1 MSAQPDSFLG
11 AAANDAD
18 AQETREWLDA
28 LSAVIGPDGSEVGRE
43 RAHFLLETLIDHAR
57 QAGIDMPFSATT
69 AYVNTIPTD
78 QEERTPG
85 NIEIEER
92 LRTMMRWNA
101 MAMVV
106 KANRLHPADGGD
118 LGGHISSFASLA
130 TMFGT
135 GFNHFWHAES
145 PGHGGDLLYFQG
157 HSSPGV
163 YARAFMEGR
172 LSEEQLLNFRQE
184 VDGKGISSYPHPK
197 LMPEFWQFPTV
208 SMGLGPLMAI
218 YQARFLKYLHA
229 RGIADTAN
237 RKVWV
242 FCGDGEMDEPESL
255 GAIGLAAREKLDNLI
270 FVINCN
276 LQRLDGPVRGNGKI
290 IQELEGEF
298 RGSGWNVIKLLWGS
312 YWDPLLARDKDE
324 ILRKVMM
331 DTVDGDY
338 QAMKANDG
346 AFVRK
351 NFFGKHPKLLE
362 MVAKMSD
369 DDIWRLNRG
378 GHDPQKVYAAFHKA
392 VNTTG
397 QPTVLLIKTVKG
409 FGMGKSGEGKNTAH
423 QTKKLVDED
432 VRIFRDRFN
441 IPIPDDKLADIPFL
455 KPSDDTPEMK
465 YLHEHRKA
473 LGGYLPQRRTRA
485 DEKLT
490 VPELSTFKAV
500 LDPTAE
506 GREIS
511 TTQAF
516 VRFLTQLLR
525 DKELGPRAVPILV
538 DEARTFGMEGLF
550 RQVGIY
556 NPAGQNY
563 TPVDKDQVMYYR
575 EDKAGQVLQEGINE
589 PGGMSSWI
597 AAATSYSTNNRIM
610 IPFFVYYSMFGFQ
623 RVGDL
628 AWAAG
633 DMQARGFLLGG
644 TSGRTTLNGEGLQ
657 HEDGHSHILAG
668 TIPNCIS
675 YDPSFAHEV
684 GVILH
689 HGLKRMVENQ
699 ENVYFYLTLL
709 NENYPMPGLTAGTE
723 EQIVKGMYLLEEGAK
738 QGSKGASG
746 AARDVARVNLLG
758 SGTILLESVA
768 AKKLLEADWGI
779 AANVWSCPSFNQL
792 ARDGQDADRW
802 NLLHPTDKDQR
813 VPFVTTQLDKY
824 AGPVIA
830 STDYMKNYAEQ
841 IRAFIPKGRTYR
853 VLGTDGFGRSDFR
866 SKLREHFEINRHYIV
881 VASLKALADDG
892 AVPMAKVAEAIRK
905 YGINSDKINPLYA

>member
-1 MSAQPDSFLG
+1 MSAVPESFLG
-11 AAANDAD
+11 AAANDSD
-18 AQETREWLDA
+18 AQETREWLEA
-28 LSAVIGPDGSEVGRE
+28 LTAVIASEGPE
-43 RAHFLLETLIDHAR
+43 RAHFLLNQLIDEAR
-57 QAGIDMPFSATT
+57 QSGIDMPFSANTP
-69 AYVNTIPTD
+69 YVNTIPTD
-78 QEERTPG
+78 QEERCPG
-85 NIEIEER
+85 NLDIEER
-92 LRTMMRWNA
+92 LRAYMRWNA

-106 KANRLHPADGGD
+106 KANRLNPDDGGD
-118 LGGHISSFASLA
+118 LGGHISSFASVA
-130 TMFGT
+130 TMFGA
-135 GFNHFWHAES
+135 GFNHFWHADN
-145 PGHGGDLLYFQG
+145 GDHGGDLLYIQG
-157 HSSPGV
+157 HSAPGI
-163 YARAFMEGR
+163 YARAYMEGR

-184 VDGKGISSYPHPK
+184 VDGKGLSSYPHPK

-229 RGIADTAN
+229 RGIANTEN

-255 GAIGLAAREKLDNLI
+255 GAIGLAAREKLDNLV

-298 RGSGWNVIKLLWGS
+298 RGAGWNVIKLLWGA
-312 YWDPLLARDKDE
+312 YWDPLLARDKE
-324 ILRKVMM
+324 HILRKVMM

-351 NFFGKHPKLLE
+351 HFFGQHPKLLE

-369 DDIWRLNRG
+369 EDIWRLNRG
-378 GHDPQKVYAAFHKA
+378 GHDPQKVYAAYDKA
-392 VNTTG
+392 VKTKG
-397 QPTVLLIKTVKG
+397 QPTVLLVKTVKG
-409 FGMGKSGEGKNTAH
+409 FGMGSAGEGKNTAH
-423 QTKKLVDED
+423 QTKKLTNDD
-432 VRIFRDRFN
+432 IKRMRDRFN
-441 IPIPDDKLADIPFL
+441 IPVTDEQIDGDLPFY
-455 KPSDDTPEMK
+455 KPADDTLEMK
-465 YLHEHRKA
+465 YLQERRAA
-473 LGGYLPQRRTRA
+473 LGGYLPKRRPKA
-485 DEKLT
+485 EEQLT
-490 VPELSTFKAV
+490 VPPLETFKAV
-500 LDPTAE
+500 LEPTAE

-511 TTQAF
+511 TTQAY

-525 DKELGPRAVPILV
+525 DKDLGPRAVPILV

-550 RQVGIY
+550 RQIGIY
-556 NPAGQNY
+556 NPEGQKY

-575 EDKAGQVLQEGINE
+575 EAKDGQILQEGINE
-589 PGGMSSWI
+589 AGGMSSWI

-610 IPFFVYYSMFGFQ
+610 VPFYVYYSMFGFQ
-623 RVGDL
+623 RIGDL

-689 HGLKRMVENQ
+689 HGLKRMVEKQ
-699 ENVYFYLTLL
+699 DNVFYYLTLL
-709 NENYPMPGLTAGTE
+709 NENYPMPGLRAGTE
-723 EQIVKGMYLLEEGAK
+723 EQILKGMYLLEEGAK
-738 QGSKGASG
+738 KTP
-746 AARDVARVNLLG
+746 RVNLLG
-758 SGTILLESVA
+758 SGTILRESME
-768 AKKLLEADWGI
+768 AKKLLEADWGV
-779 AANVWSCPSFNQL
+779 AANVWSCPSFNEL
-792 ARDGQDADRW
+792 ARDGQDCERW
-802 NLLHPTDKDQR
+802 NLLHPTAEAR
-813 VPFVTTQLDKY
+813 VPFVAQQLGGH

-841 IRAFIPKGRTYR
+841 IRAFMPKGRTFK

-881 VASLKALADDG
+881 VAALKALADEG
-892 AVPMAKVAEAIRK
+892 TLPAAKVAEAIAR
-905 YGINSDKINPLYA
+905 YGIKADKTNPLYA

>member
-1 MSAQPDSFLG
+1 MSTQPQDFLG
-11 AAANDAD
+11 AAANDAEP
-18 AQETREWLDA
+18 QETREWLDA
-28 LSAVIGPDGSEVGRE
+28 LSAVIGADPNLGSE

-57 QAGIDMPFSATT
+57 QAGIDVPFSGNT

-78 QEERTPG
+78 QEERFPG

-92 LRTMMRWNA
+92 LRAYMRWNA

-106 KANRLHPADGGD
+106 RANRHNPEDGGD

-130 TMFGT
+130 TMLGC
-135 GFNHFWHAES
+135 GFNHFWHGDDTGS
-145 PGHGGDLLYFQG
+145 GGVHGGDLLYIQG
-157 HSSPGV
+157 HSSPGI

-172 LSEEQLLNFRQE
+172 ITEEQLVNFRQE
-184 VDGKGISSYPHPK
+184 VDGKGLSSYPHPK

-229 RGIADTAN
+229 RGIADTSQ

-242 FCGDGEMDEPESL
+242 FLGDGEMDEPESL

-270 FVINCN
+270 FVVNCN

-298 RGSGWNVIKLLWGS
+298 RGAGWNVIKLIWGG

-338 QAMKANDG
+338 QAFKANDG

-369 DDIWRLNRG
+369 EDIWRLNRG
-378 GHDPQKVYAAFHKA
+378 GHDPQKVYAAYHRA
-392 VNTTG
+392 ANHVG
-397 QPTVLLIKTVKG
+397 QPSVLLIKTVKG
-409 FGMGKSGEGKNTAH
+409 YGMGKIGEGKNTAH

-432 VRIFRDRFN
+432 IRAMRDRFN
-441 IPIPDDKLADIPFL
+441 IPVSDEDLPKIPFYQ
-455 KPSDDTPEMK
+455 PPEGSLELK
-465 YLHEHRKA
+465 YLHERRQA
-473 LGGYLPQRRTRA
+473 LGGYLPKRRPKT
-485 DEKLT
+485 DEALQ
-490 VPELSTFKAV
+490 VPELSTFQAV

-511 TTQAF
+511 TTQAY
-516 VRFLTQLLR
+516 VRFLTTLLR
-525 DKELGPRAVPILV
+525 DKDLGPRVVPILV

-550 RQVGIY
+550 RQIGIY
-556 NPAGQNY
+556 NPAGQQY
-563 TPVDKDQVMYYR
+563 TPVDRDQVMYYR

-589 PGGMSSWI
+589 AGGMASWI
-597 AAATSYSTNNRIM
+597 AAATSYSTNNRVM

-623 RVGDL
+623 RIGDL

-668 TIPNCIS
+668 TIPNCVS
-675 YDPSFAHEV
+675 YDPTFAHEV
-684 GVILH
+684 AVIMQR
-689 HGLKRMVENQ
+689 GLKRMVEDQ
-699 ENVYFYLTLL
+699 ENVYYYITLL
-709 NENYPMPGLTAGTE
+709 NENYPMPGLKPGTE
-723 EQIVKGMYLLEEGAK
+723 EQILKGMYLLEEAQPMGLT
-738 QGSKGASG
+738 
-746 AARDVARVNLLG
+746 VNLLG
-758 SGTILLESVA
+758 SGTILRESQA
-768 AKKLLEADWGI
+768 AKLLLEQDWGVG
-779 AANVWSCPSFNQL
+779 ANVWSCPSFNEL
-792 ARDGQDADRW
+792 ARDGQHAERW
-802 NLLHPTDKDQR
+802 NLLHPTELAC
-813 VPFVTTQLDKY
+813 VPFVTQQLGKTQ
-824 AGPVIA
+824 GPVIA

-841 IRAFIPKGRTYR
+841 IRAFIPRGRSYR

-866 SKLREHFEINRHYIV
+866 AKLREHFEINRHYIV
-881 VASLKALADDG
+881 IAALKSLADEDVIP
-892 AVPMAKVAEAIRK
+892 ASRVAEAIAK
-905 YGINSDKINPLYA
+905 YGIKADKINPLYA